1 MDSQH
6 LIIGGKRYRRVP
18 SLWDCSGCALNG
30 KEDCWRV
37 GSENSCL
44 DYDDMGYPTEKYIL
58 VEIDDPRTD
67 AEIQRQNAAD
77 NERIRLR
84 NMTNELLLAT
94 QRSTLLRIAEKLL
107 MRLDEVP
114 SSEDDPWVTEQLR
127 GHR

>member
-44 DYDDMGYPTEKYIL
+44 DYDDMGYPTKKYIL

-67 AEIQRQNAAD
+67 AEIQRHNAAD

-84 NMTNELLLAT
+84 TITDELLKVT
-94 QRSTLLRIAEKLL
+94 QRSTLRRIAEKLL
-107 MRLDEVP
+107 MRLNEVP
-114 SSEDDPWVTEQLR
+114 DEEDDPWITDQLR
-127 GHR
+127 GYR

>member
-1 MDSQH
+1 MRN
-6 LIIGGKRYRRVP
+6 IIEIGGKRYRRVP
-18 SLWDCSGCALNG
+18 PLWDCAECAFNG
-30 KEDCWRV
+30 KEDCWRAQ
-37 GSENSCL
+37 GEQSCL
-44 DYDDMGYPTEKYIL
+44 DCDDMGYPMRQYIL
-58 VEIDDPRTD
+58 VAADDPRTD

-127 GHR
+127 GYR